1 VKIKAFRG
9 LRPAEKYASQV
20 ASRPY
25 DVLDSNEA
33 KEEAGENPYSFL
45 NVVKPEIT
53 LPVGTDPHSQAVYDA
68 GRDNFNKLVKDEI
81 FFQDEGDQLYIYELT
96 MNGHTQT
103 GIVACAWIE
112 DYLQD
117 RIRKHELTH
126 PDKETD
132 RKNHIRTSM
141 MNAEPVLFAYKSA
154 KELDDIVSKVK
165 VCEPEYDFVADDGIS
180 HKLWAIADNAL
191 KNNIIQN
198 FSKMQFTYV
207 ADGHHRSA
215 AATLVGC
222 DFRNENPEHTGSE
235 EYNYFLVV
243 YFPDNQL
250 QIQDYNRVIR
260 DLNDHTPDSFINEIS
275 KSFSVKK
282 TGKLPYKPGKLHE
295 MGMYLDGDWYSL
307 TAAPGTYND
316 SDPIAVL
323 DVTILSEF
331 ILKPVLDIQDL
342 RTDKRIEF
350 VGGIRGLGELER
362 RVDSGEMEVAFAM
375 YPVSMKQLMDIA
387 DNGLIMPPKV
397 TWFEPK
403 LRSGLIVH
411 SLLD

>member
-1 VKIKAFRG
+1 MKVKAFRG
-9 LRPAEKYASQV
+9 LRPAEKYASRV

-33 KEEAGENPYSFL
+33 RKEAEGNPYSFL
-45 NVVKPEIT
+45 NVAKPEIT
-53 LPVGTDPHSQAVYDA
+53 LPAETDPHSQIVYDA
-68 GRDNFNKLVKDEI
+68 GRDNFNKLVKDGI
-81 FFQDEGDQLYIYELT
+81 FLQDEGDRLYIYELT
-96 MNGHTQT
+96 MNGHAQT
-103 GIVACAWIE
+103 GIVACAWID

-117 RIRKHELTH
+117 RIRKHELTR
-126 PDKETD
+126 PDKEAD
-132 RKNHIRTSM
+132 RKNHIRISM
-141 MNAEPVLFAYKSA
+141 MNAEPVLFAYKWT
-154 KELDDIVSKVK
+154 KELDDIINDVK
-165 VCEPEYDFVADDGIS
+165 LNEPEYDFVADDGIS
-180 HKLWAIADNAL
+180 HKLWIITDEL
-191 KNNIIQN
+191 LMNNIIQN

-222 DFRNENPEHTGSE
+222 DFRNENSGHTGSE
-235 EYNYFLVV
+235 EYNYFLAV
-243 YFPDNQL
+243 YFSDNQL

-260 DLNDHTPDSFINEIS
+260 DINGHTPDSFIDEIS

-282 TGKLPYKPGKLHE
+282 MGKLAYRPGKLHE
-295 MGMYLDGDWYSL
+295 MGMYLDGVWYSL
-307 TAAPGTYND
+307 TATPGIYDD

-323 DVTILSEF
+323 DVTILSEY

-362 RVDSGEMEVAFAM
+362 RVDSGEMAIAFAM